1 VSRPLTVA
9 LTAVRRE
16 RYPIRGGFTISR
28 GSKREAEV
36 LVAELSGETSDG
48 RTVSGRGECLPYAR
62 YGETV
67 DGVLAA
73 IEAQAGNLAR
83 GMDRLDLQREM
94 PAGAARNA
102 LDCAFWDLE
111 AKTAA
116 VPVWRL
122 AGLHGPWVPV
132 VTAFTISLGTPERMG
147 EAALGAAAM
156 PLLKLKLGGDPDDL
170 ARTAAVR
177 RNAPAARIIVDANE
191 SWTIEQLT
199 DLAPRLSEL
208 GVELIEQPLPAD
220 GDIALANFRSPVPLG
235 ADESCHGTLSLKR
248 LKGLYQIVNIKLDK
262 AGGLTEALRLK
273 VAAEQAG
280 FGIMVGCMVA
290 TSLAMA
296 PAFLL
301 AQGAAFADLDG
312 PLLLE
317 RDREPGIAYD
327 AAWMQPPPAA
337 LWG

>member
-248 LKGLYQIVNIKLDK
+248 LKGL
-262 AGGLTEALRLK
+262 K